1 MIGFIAGD
9 VRESERVAWIATVC
23 VLPEY
28 RGQGIGTEL
37 LMRCEAEL
45 TTPSIRLCVRTT
57 NEGAIRLYRRHGYEA
72 INRWA
77 RYYQDGE
84 DALVMEKIRL

>member
-9 VRESERVAWIATVC
+9 IRNHDKVSWISTFG
-23 VLPEY
+23 VLPEF
-28 RGQGIGTEL
+28 RGQGIGAQL
-37 LMRCEAEL
+37 LEACENQL
-45 TTPSIRLCVRTT
+45 PTPCIKLCVRTT
-57 NEGAIRLYRRHGYEA
+57 NESAIRLYRKFGYDIA
-72 INRWA
+72 GKWQ

>member
-9 VRESERVAWIATVC
+9 IRDHQKVSWISTIG

-28 RGQGIGTEL
+28 RGQGIGAQL
-37 LMRCEAEL
+37 LEACEKKL
-45 TTPSIRLCVRTT
+45 PTPSIKLCVRAT
-57 NEGAIRLYRRHGYEA
+57 NDTAIRLYRRFGYDIA
-72 INRWA
+72 GTWQ